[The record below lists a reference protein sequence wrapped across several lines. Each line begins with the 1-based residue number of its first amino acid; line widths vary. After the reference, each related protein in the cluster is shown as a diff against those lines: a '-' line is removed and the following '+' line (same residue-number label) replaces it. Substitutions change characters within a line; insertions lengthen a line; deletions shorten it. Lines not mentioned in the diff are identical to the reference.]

1 MIDNQLP
8 FFIGCRFGC
17 RILVGFVLTVIII
30 NIFLIPNLI
39 YFQNVCIFEQI
50 KYKMKN
56 IIIFVFILLV
66 CQSTVVAQQKFDSYF
81 SSYFKN
87 KEFDIK
93 LTFESE
99 LKYTLYID
107 MQSKEG
113 INNGG
118 MILTHY
124 SHQEFIDS
132 LTKAKNKFV
141 EWANVAKTNKVIEV
155 TKQIELDFSPPAC
168 YFRIANNN
176 YTHRNSNFVFIFN
189 VEDRNPSLS
198 IWTQNLKSTENR
210 YVTHEGFLLIFKSEK
225 EITDFLNKISVQ
237 KVKDFIK
244 KPKTSDLFKN

>member
-1 MIDNQLP
+1 MKNLIIFSL
-8 FFIGCRFGC
+8 I
-17 RILVGFVLTVIII
+17 ILVS
-30 NIFLIPNLI
+30 
-39 YFQNVCIFEQI
+39 
-50 KYKMKN
+50 
-56 IIIFVFILLV
+56 
-66 CQSTVVAQQKFDSYF
+66 QSTVVAQQKFDSYL

-93 LTFESE
+93 LAIENE

-118 MILTHY
+118 MILTHD

-141 EWANVAKTNKVIEV
+141 EWTNVAKTNKVTEV

-168 YFRIANNN
+168 YFRIGDNK

-189 VEDRNPSLS
+189 IEDSNPSLS
-198 IWTQNLKSTENR
+198 IWTQNLKATENR
-210 YVTHEGFLLIFKSEK
+210 YITHEGFLLIFRTEK